1 MINRQFIK
9 VLRGGI
15 FLLCFLIAGS
25 LSAQNLSP
33 DQIRQ
38 KMAKIRQSTN
48 WNDSSAANKANEEIQ
63 KLAKQLM
70 LSGKNKFAPDKL
82 QNKEEEEKN
91 VDFKMGLWKQMM
103 KAASE
108 GESADILLGKPVR
121 EEIVE
126 EHKEA
131 ESPKNITPEFLQEM
145 TLLVIDMS
153 LSTIQRTIDLMQN
166 YQSIKTLIIT
176 GGKNGAP
183 VNLQE
188 LLKRAS
194 KYPLENLYI
203 INFGLFVTKI
213 PEQINQFSN
222 LSYLGMFNNKISQL
236 PKNISSF
243 TKLDS
248 LFIDINP
255 ITTLFPAIN
264 SMKNLKTLGIA
275 KTSISDA
282 EIKKIQKLL
291 PGCKVII
298 K

>member
-121 EEIVE
+121 EEILR
-126 EHKEA
+126 
-131 ESPKNITPEFLQEM
+131 NIKKPNHQK
-145 TLLVIDMS
+145 TLLRS
-153 LSTIQRTIDLMQN
+153 F
-166 YQSIKTLIIT
+166 Y
-176 GGKNGAP
+176 
-183 VNLQE
+183 
-188 LLKRAS
+188 KR
-194 KYPLENLYI
+194 
-203 INFGLFVTKI
+203 
-213 PEQINQFSN
+213 
-222 LSYLGMFNNKISQL
+222 
-236 PKNISSF
+236 
-243 TKLDS
+243 
-248 LFIDINP
+248 
-255 ITTLFPAIN
+255 
-264 SMKNLKTLGIA
+264 
-275 KTSISDA
+275 
-282 EIKKIQKLL
+282 
-291 PGCKVII
+291 
-298 K
+298 